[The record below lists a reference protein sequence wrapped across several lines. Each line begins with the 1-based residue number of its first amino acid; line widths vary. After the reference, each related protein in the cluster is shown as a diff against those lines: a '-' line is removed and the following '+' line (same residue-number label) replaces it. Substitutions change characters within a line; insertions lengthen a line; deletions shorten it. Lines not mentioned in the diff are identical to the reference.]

1 MSSDILRHL
10 LIDGS
15 NILHAWPELRALL
28 ARDRDA
34 ARATLAAAA
43 AGLEEAEHLRVSL
56 VFDGRGSELT
66 LEHPSGR
73 PEFTIFYTPAGVTA
87 DEVIGQLV
95 AKSRQPGDC
104 LVATDDRAERQTIE
118 SLGALGLSSADLAAW
133 VRQSSSRMGMRL
145 QDRNR
150 ANDRDWRKPGS

>member
-1 MSSDILRHL
+1 
-10 LIDGS
+10 
-15 NILHAWPELRALL
+15 
-28 ARDRDA
+28 
-34 ARATLAAAA
+34 
-43 AGLEEAEHLRVSL
+43 
-56 VFDGRGSELT
+56 
-66 LEHPSGR
+66 
-73 PEFTIFYTPAGVTA
+73 
-87 DEVIGQLV
+87 LV